1 MKDFKDFK
9 RFVRSH
15 NLVNRIYDMVCYFG
29 MIKDNQEIE
38 KEVKMFFNKRLEDT
52 VYVEE
57 LAKYFE
63 EKLRKYKKIPEI
75 RCNLLDL
82 ISDLNYLKQYLI

>member
-1 MKDFKDFK
+1 MKNHQDFK

-15 NLVNRIYDMVCYFG
+15 NLVNRIYDMVCFFG
-29 MIKDNQEIE
+29 MIKDNKDVE
-38 KEVKMFFNKRLEDT
+38 KEVKMFFNQRLEDV
-52 VYVEE
+52 VYVES

-63 EKLRKYKKIPEI
+63 EKLRKHKKTPEI

>member
-1 MKDFKDFK
+1 
-9 RFVRSH
+9 
-15 NLVNRIYDMVCYFG
+15 
-29 MIKDNQEIE
+29 
-38 KEVKMFFNKRLEDT
+38 MFFHKRLEDT